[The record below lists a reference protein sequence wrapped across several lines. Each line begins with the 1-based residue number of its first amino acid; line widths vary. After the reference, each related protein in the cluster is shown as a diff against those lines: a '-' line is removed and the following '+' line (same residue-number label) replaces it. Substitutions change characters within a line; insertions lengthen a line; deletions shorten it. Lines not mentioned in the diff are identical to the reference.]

1 MLSFHHKKRIVEVIA
16 EAINKEVGR
25 KKLVVELSDKLKRFN
40 HYVDALDRDCCN
52 LFAKAD

>member
-1 MLSFHHKKRIVEVIA
+1 VEVIA